1 MQLQPKKYSFFIS
14 QVEDQIKLLN
24 YQLAIEVSRQNILA
38 LHNQSQHPQHA
49 QLTQL

>member
-24 YQLAIEVSRQNILA
+24 YQLAIEVSRQNI
-38 LHNQSQHPQHA
+38 NQSQHPQHH
-49 QLTQL
+49 